1 MLAGIWG
8 AAAGIGG
15 MSGESAGTINVDS
28 EYRFLSVLWVS
39 YGLLAL
45 WAAPRATGQRGI
57 VLGLFGVLFCAG
69 LARALSW
76 AAEGRPDTV
85 YLVLLALELATPLLG
100 LALLR
105 VASPEQTK
113 R

>member
-8 AAAGIGG
+8 AAAGISG

-28 EYRFLSVLWVS
+28 EYRFLSVVWMG

-45 WAAPRATGQRGI
+45 WAAARAAGRRGL

-76 AAEGRPDTV
+76 AVEGRPDDV
-85 YLVLLALELATPLLG
+85 YLVLLGLELATPLVG

-105 VASPEQTK
+105 EPRSKQTEP
-113 R
+113 